1 MDTYEITVWVDKNG
15 KTHTAPSRV
24 QAGNISEAKAKF
36 KANNPQ
42 CQSVTGVH
50 KK

>member
-24 QAGNISEAKAKF
+24 QASNISEAKAIF
-36 KANNPQ
+36 KAKNAQ
-42 CQSVTGVH
+42 CQSVTGIH